1 MSRLIIICEG
11 ETEQTFS
18 KTMLGPYFAGKG
30 LYVQS
35 PLIKQTRGGITNW
48 LNLKIQIENYLK
60 KEQAVFVSLL
70 IDYYGIGES
79 HNFPAW
85 EESLHVVNKN
95 ERLDFLEQKMQEDI
109 VSELRH
115 RFIPYIQLHEFEGLL
130 FNHINIFHEQI
141 PAADLVNL
149 PELQN
154 TFEQFPNPE
163 MINDSPETAPSKRLS
178 RIIKGYNKI
187 VYGNIL
193 AEAIGLIKIR
203 NKCPRFNAW
212 ISRIEGR
219 CTT

>member
-1 MSRLIIICEG
+1 MRRIIIICEG
-11 ETEQTFS
+11 ETEQAFC
-18 KTMLGPYFAGKG
+18 KTMLNPYFAGKG
-30 LYVQS
+30 LYIQS

-48 LNLKIQIENYLK
+48 SNLKAQIENYM
-60 KEQAVFVSLL
+60 KEDRAVFVSLL
-70 IDYYGIGES
+70 IDYYGIEQK

-85 EESLHVVNKN
+85 EESLHIVNKN

-109 VSELRH
+109 APELRH
-115 RFIPYIQLHEFEGLL
+115 RFIPYMQLHEFEGLL

-154 TFEQFPNPE
+154 TFEQFSNPE
-163 MINDSPETAPSKRLS
+163 MINDCPETVPSKRLG
-178 RIIKGYNKI
+178 RIIRGYNKI

-193 AEAIGLIKIR
+193 AEAIGLVKIR
-203 NKCPRFNAW
+203 NKCQRFNAW
-212 ISRIEGR
+212 IGKIESK